1 MRPSEYKVCASLE
14 GFWLQVHFDACRICG
29 NVLSVLLVI
38 GNLCSLFFSLSVLL
52 QIYKFHKSVQNQ
64 L

>member
-38 GNLCSLFFSLSVLL
+38 GNLCSLFFS
-52 QIYKFHKSVQNQ
+52 
-64 L
+64 